1 MEGVMHIFT
10 PMNAAW
16 CGWTMLFLLLCAVFS
31 EFLQPGVISQTGAS
45 LRVRTERV
53 YKDAPTNYLSQFMIT
68 LFRIGT
74 LAMALYLCFYSGGV
88 FRFSTFA
95 AICGVIFVI
104 ALLKMLGDVLVD
116 HTFMLSRRYA
126 PAYEHYANII
136 TITSCLLY
144 PCVLVLLRYGNAVAS
159 RWVVGGTI
167 LVFFGLWIYRA
178 SRHFIDS
185 PRAVLYFILYLCT
198 LEFLPLGLLL
208 YLTSQTTIYL

>member
-1 MEGVMHIFT
+1 
-10 PMNAAW
+10 
-16 CGWTMLFLLLCAVFS
+16 
-31 EFLQPGVISQTGAS
+31 
-45 LRVRTERV
+45 
-53 YKDAPTNYLSQFMIT
+53 
-68 LFRIGT
+68 
-74 LAMALYLCFYSGGV
+74 
-88 FRFSTFA
+88 
-95 AICGVIFVI
+95 VIFVI
-104 ALLKMLGDVLVD
+104 ALLKTLGDVLVD
-116 HTFMLSRRYA
+116 HTFMLSRRFS